1 MPLKKAA
8 TTIGSAADQIV
19 NTSTEGVKRAGRETG
34 KAVESGVGFLGDIFS
49 SARNTLKL
57 GGGRSRRRSKSR
69 KSRHNRRRTRHSR
82 RRRSSSRRRRSHTRR
97 RR

>member
-1 MPLKKAA
+1 MSLKKAA
-8 TTIGSAADQIV
+8 TTIGSTADQIV
-19 NTSTEGVKRAGRETG
+19 NKSTQGAKSAVEGTG
-34 KAVESGVGFLGDIFS
+34 KAVESGVGFLGDIFR

-69 KSRHNRRRTRHSR
+69 KSRHNRKRTRHSR